1 VSGRVKLVSVG
12 EGWRERVLD
21 AMRRSQRFQ
30 RPWVYPPT
38 TNAAYDRMLERQDT
52 GEFEGF
58 LLVRRGDDELLGM
71 CNLSQIFRGNL
82 KSAYIGFGA
91 VEGFAGQGYMREGV
105 SLVIDRAFGPLRL
118 HRLEANIQPAN
129 ERSKALV
136 RDLGFVQ
143 EGFSERYL
151 KIGGR
156 WRDHERWA
164 IRTELWRPNRP

>member
-1 VSGRVKLVSVG
+1 VSERVKLVSMD
-12 EGWRERVLD
+12 EDWRPRVLD
-21 AMRRSQRFQ
+21 AMRRSERFH

-38 TNAAYDRMLERQDT
+38 TDADYDRLLERQGT

-58 LLVRRGDDELLGM
+58 LIVRRDDDELLGM

-82 KSAYIGFGA
+82 KSAYVGFGA
-91 VEGFAGQGYMREGV
+91 VEGFAGKGYMHEGV
-105 SLVIDRAFGPLRL
+105 GLVVDRAFGRLRL
-118 HRLEANIQPAN
+118 HRLEANIQPGN

-136 RDLGFVQ
+136 KALGFTQ

-164 IRTELWRPNRP
+164 VRTEIWRR